1 MKKIVAGILMII
13 TMMAL
18 CACGTT
24 EKWLL
29 TREVWN
35 DYGQPTYTY
44 SYDGKGDVTEV
55 QLTEEWYEGSHWL
68 SIHMKN
74 KKIDSV
80 ESNGNELFASH
91 TDGIYKEEILLDGNY
106 EFTLSYYIDGTC
118 FNKEAYTT
126 NEQGRV
132 VYKSVRWY
140 GDKSK
145 VEIDYKYD
153 ANNIL
158 VESTFKQVDWDTGE
172 VLDKETSQ
180 YYCTYDS
187 NGMPAYLFYV
197 GNDEPVCQFM
207 WNLAEIKRQKYAVYY
222 VAHAVIL
229 RKA

>member
-44 SYDGKGDVTEV
+44 LYDGKGDVTEV

-68 SIHMKN
+68 RIHMKN

-80 ESNGNELFASH
+80 ESNGNELLASH
-91 TDGIYKEEILLDGNY
+91 SPKSDGALEMEILLEGNY
-106 EFTLSYYIDGTC
+106 KFTLSYYNDGAC
-118 FNKEAYTT
+118 FEKEAYTI

-132 VYKSVRWY
+132 VHKSVQWY
-140 GDKSK
+140 GDTK
-145 VEIDYKYD
+145 EEYDYKYD
-153 ANNIL
+153 ANNVLI
-158 VESTFKQVDWDTGE
+158 EQTFTSVDLDTEE
-172 VLDKETSQ
+172 VLDKQTVQ

-187 NGMPAYLFYV
+187 NGNPAYLYYV
-197 GNDEPVCQFM
+197 GDDESTDWPVCQFM
-207 WNLAEIKRQKYAVYY
+207 WNLAEIKR
-222 VAHAVIL
+222 
-229 RKA
+229 